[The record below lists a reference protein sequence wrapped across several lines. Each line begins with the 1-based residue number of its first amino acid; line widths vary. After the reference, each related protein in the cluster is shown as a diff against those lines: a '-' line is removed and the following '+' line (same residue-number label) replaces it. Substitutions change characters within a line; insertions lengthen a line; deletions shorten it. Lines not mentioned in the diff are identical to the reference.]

1 MRCRKAQ
8 EWISLWMDKRL
19 NAHQEQE
26 LLEHIQHCED
36 CGRIASQWERL
47 QAMLKAY
54 PQITPSTGLDA
65 RVWQAIRE
73 QWKPSAW

>member
-26 LLEHIQHCED
+26 LLEHIQQCED
-36 CGRIASQWERL
+36 CGRVASHWERL
-47 QAMLKAY
+47 QAMLKPVVEAGEW
-54 PQITPSTGLDA
+54 TP
-65 RVWQAIRE
+65 
-73 QWKPSAW
+73 